1 MPPLLLS
8 WISMYFFIP
17 IPIVDINCVYY
28 CYRDNQCIG
37 FILPSILMRLLF
49 VSWKQCISFL
59 DFFLYEIGQGG
70 RSLRPHRPRG
80 GLQQF
85 WKLKHL
91 RENLYEKSRQV
102 SILLKN
108 IKPDQKLP
116 QLLGLVFSLQ
126 PDISIPNGSF
136 FRFFDIYFYFAFK
149 IGRLNCC

>member
-1 MPPLLLS
+1 MKL
-8 WISMYFFIP
+8 
-17 IPIVDINCVYY
+17 V
-28 CYRDNQCIG
+28 
-37 FILPSILMRLLF
+37 
-49 VSWKQCISFL
+49 K
-59 DFFLYEIGQGG
+59 GG

-136 FRFFDIYFYFAFK
+136 FRFFDINFVLLLKLAGWIAAKRQGQK
-149 IGRLNCC
+149 IVAETQVVINCMVGGGGGAGRRMLTKYENITSG